1 VRLLAFGFLALA
13 ALDVAVPFLDRAGLA
28 AAGVACLAL
37 SLPPRPRRI
46 RRPAMP
52 AVPARV
58 VELDEEDEPELGAT
72 AARVADYLA
81 IAGRST

>member
-1 VRLLAFGFLALA
+1 MRLLAAGLLLLA
-13 ALDVAVPFLDRAGLA
+13 AIDVGVPFLDRAGLA

-58 VELDEEDEPELGAT
+58 VEVDDDDEPELGET
-72 AARVADYLA
+72 AARVANYLA
-81 IAGRST
+81 VGRGAA